1 MAQLSRELFWSKP
14 NWLLGQESDTHLSTG
29 TSLVHASHCLILSQI
44 LNRIPDLDVSQLTPD
59 LPRPFEH
66 SFIFLVAY
74 LFNLFVSVPVLSF
87 SIFHHIFSWRT
98 KSSLKLWLQ
107 SDKSLPGR
115 VFETLCEELP
125 P

>member
-74 LFNLFVSVPVLSF
+74 LFNLFVSVPFLSCLFPF
-87 SIFHHIFSWRT
+87 STIFF
-98 KSSLKLWLQ
+98 
-107 SDKSLPGR
+107 PGG
-115 VFETLCEELP
+115 LSP